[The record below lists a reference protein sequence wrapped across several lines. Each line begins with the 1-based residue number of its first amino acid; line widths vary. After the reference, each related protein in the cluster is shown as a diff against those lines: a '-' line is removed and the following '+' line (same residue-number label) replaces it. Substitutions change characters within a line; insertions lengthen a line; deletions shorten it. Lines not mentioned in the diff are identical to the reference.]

1 MLLRADM
8 KARIYQAFAGLDVG
22 GRARTEAMYTRWV
35 QRLATREY
43 ADELVVM
50 CVALELAVRITII
63 PFTPPQA
70 LEEWAV
76 ATYGPEGGG
85 DTIHLG
91 NNDVHYVFL
100 SQAN

>member
-1 MLLRADM
+1 
-8 KARIYQAFAGLDVG
+8 
-22 GRARTEAMYTRWV
+22 MYSRWV
-35 QRLATREY
+35 QKLATREY

-70 LEEWAV
+70 LGEWAV

-91 NNDVHYVFL
+91 NNDVHFVFL